1 MRVIGIVIG
10 IIGLILVIGAISVY
24 LRRRHHRHS
33 VQPSGPPG
41 AGVLHEDLAV
51 AVTSTRSAMT
61 ERQTNPFVATKA
73 IYELT
78 RSGLYFIDTQQ
89 VRKHRQEQDVEST
102 EPHAEPA
109 RASMDVPELVELVYQ
124 RLQLDRPR
132 YVADEVGL
140 PAYELPVSQ

>member
-1 MRVIGIVIG
+1 
-10 IIGLILVIGAISVY
+10 
-24 LRRRHHRHS
+24 
-33 VQPSGPPG
+33 
-41 AGVLHEDLAV
+41 
-51 AVTSTRSAMT
+51 MT